1 MCFSSGGMEGLRL
14 LGRVNTWLITEQIGM
29 GRGPHE
35 PSFDIKR
42 NGRAFAYDMD
52 DLEDAENRIVNDRHF
67 DPDKDRVILLGT
79 DGYRTPL
86 SLRKSRRRS

>member
-1 MCFSSGGMEGLRL
+1 
-14 LGRVNTWLITEQIGM
+14 M
-29 GRGPHE
+29 GPT

-79 DGYRTPL
+79 DGYRTRCL
-86 SLRKSRRRS
+86 FARAADGRKIF